1 MVIQEEKMMKKY
13 TLSILA
19 IVILATACQKEVHE
33 PENREGEI
41 ILSAITSYTQDE
53 LSTKGPG
60 DEFFDSDT
68 KTAFSGKDENNQ
80 TVSTSSKRERIDW
93 QNGDKIY
100 VNMLYGG
107 SSKGTAVYT
116 VGGYQT
122 ATGSDKAISETT
134 SLTSSNG
141 LTSQGDG
148 PHTFRYTYP
157 NGGVNS
163 HIGAIDNSGKF
174 TLKMPEGNLGYTV
187 TSEGQKYV
195 VRDNMDYAF
204 MAGQVSTPGA
214 PSNVKMRL
222 YPYFNAYQFIIG
234 EAPVNYWLT
243 EIKLTSNGYLRTKA
257 DKTVTGGVKTD
268 GQYAGM
274 QESLSGANDNTCSK
288 VITYSLKEYPG
299 YTNNGIPLWH
309 TNGSIDITLLALPL
323 QQGNLSVQF
332 TLLPMEGNNPQ
343 PVTKTL
349 NLTGKTLNPYH
360 KLRVHSIGRADWV
373 YVLEVEPTAEFAP
386 ADGTQKGSTYKV
398 LSSYRY
404 KERGDQTIEAQNVK
418 WTTEINTGGRDPGT
432 EKWMRISSPNYT
444 PAAHN
449 KPGWIS
455 FAYTYNGNGGNATE
469 SRAIT
474 ATAVP
479 PVTVDNPDLYFKDAI
494 SMNTHPGNAIENK
507 NNLNSKAEAIDLS
520 MYDLLGNRL
529 SGRTTANCYV
539 VSAPGWYKFPLVYGN
554 TLKNGVDN
562 MSGVQGYHLRHD
574 GQPIS
579 QTLPWIRAQLG
590 GDLTKDYSAELVW
603 QDNNPSC
610 SFEGCDHQHGVIDK
624 LELQMD
630 GGAAYMFIYIPQH
643 SIQPGNN
650 LIALKKGSD
659 IVWSWH
665 IWVTDQP
672 LEPKDGRYLSTL
684 IGWIPISLQGSGS
697 AMQVYPTR
705 TEHLKIVQVNDAG
718 QKIAEGQEAMIIVKQ
733 PGNMIQKLSSDR
745 IYKYGRGVYFQYGR
759 KDPMFPAQSTGNN
772 NRTQLIYDG
781 AGKQLAGGGADMP
794 NESGSGKDKAFTIK
808 NPYKFLTNSQVFA
821 DGGAYWSTSVKTV
834 YDPSP
839 IGYRVIDR
847 YYDNPTAA
855 HFNSFYA
862 ESTQGARWRYLQ
874 LNNQYNYLE
883 NGTRRGWPG
892 AYLGT
897 SGNLYLPSM
906 GVREKAHSGLTGA
919 PWGRT
924 DYGNTPSTSFWS
936 AEGTRILCD
945 LSSGYNA
952 GYVTNW
958 NESADK
964 AEGYPVVCIV
974 E

>member
-19 IVILATACQKEVHE
+19 IVILASACQKEVHE

-41 ILSAITSYTQDE
+41 IMSATTSYTQDE

-60 DEFFDSDT
+60 DEFFAEAT
-68 KTAFSGKDENNQ
+68 KTAFSGQDENGQ
-80 TVSTSSKRERIDW
+80 DVGTSSQRERIDW

-134 SLTSSNG
+134 SLISGSG
-141 LTSQGDG
+141 LTSQGSG
-148 PHTFRYTYP
+148 SHTFLYTYP
-157 NGGVNS
+157 NGGGDS
-163 HIGAIDNSGKF
+163 PIGPIDNSGNF
-174 TLKMPEGNLGYTV
+174 TLKMPEGNLGFTV
-187 TSEGQKYV
+187 TEEGNQKYV

-204 MAGQVSTPGA
+204 MAGRMSTPGA

-222 YPYFNAYQFIIG
+222 HPYFNAYQFILG
-234 EAPVNYWLT
+234 EAPINYWLT
-243 EIKLTSNGYLRTKA
+243 EIRLTSNNYLRTKGSN
-257 DKTVTGGVKTD
+257 TVTGGV
-268 GQYAGM
+268 
-274 QESLSGANDNTCSK
+274 SNSGAQAALTGTSDAKCSK
-288 VITYSLKEYPG
+288 EITYNLKGAVG
-299 YTNNGIPLWH
+299 YSNGIPLWH
-309 TNGSIDITLLALPL
+309 DNGSIDITLLALPL

-332 TLLPMEGNNPQ
+332 TLMPMEGNNPQ

-373 YVLEVEPTAEFAP
+373 YVLEVEPTAEFAQ

-404 KERGDQTIEAQNVK
+404 KERGNQIIEAQNVK
-418 WTTEINTGGRDPGT
+418 WATEINTGGRDPGT
-432 EKWMRISSPNYT
+432 EKWIRISSPNYT

-449 KPGWIS
+449 QPGWIS
-455 FAYTYNGNGGNATE
+455 FANTANGNGGNATE

-474 ATAVP
+474 ATAVA
-479 PVTVDNPDLYFKDAI
+479 PVTVNDPDQSFKDAI

-520 MYDLLGNRL
+520 MYDLRGNRL

-554 TLKNGVDN
+554 TLKNDDPY
-562 MSGVQGYHLRHD
+562 MSGVVQGYHHRHD
-574 GQPIS
+574 GQPIG
-579 QTLPWIRAQLG
+579 QPWIRAQLG
-590 GDLTKDYSAELVW
+590 GTLENDYSAELVW

-697 AMQVYPTR
+697 ATQVYPAR
-705 TEHLKIVQVNDAG
+705 TEHLKIVQVDDAG
-718 QKIAEGQEAMIIVKQ
+718 QRIAEGQEAMIIVKQ
-733 PGNMIQKLSSDR
+733 PGNMIQKLSTDR

-759 KDPMFPAQSTGNN
+759 KDPMFPAQSTGGN

-781 AGKQLAGGGADMP
+781 AGNQLAGGDQYMP
-794 NESGSGKDKAFTIK
+794 RESGNGKDKAFTVK
-808 NPYKFLTNSQVFA
+808 NPYTFLQTSTPFA
-821 DGGAYWSTSVKTV
+821 VGSWSTSVKTV

-847 YYDNPTAA
+847 FYHGSDYVHFYDKY
-855 HFNSFYA
+855 S
-862 ESTQGARWRYLQ
+862 EKGSRWRYLV
-874 LNNQYNYLE
+874 LNNPYN
-883 NGTRRGWPG
+883 NSGRGWPG
-892 AYLGT
+892 AYLGGE
-897 SGNLYLPSM
+897 GNLYLPSM
-906 GVREKAHSGLTGA
+906 GVRNRLNADLTGA
-919 PWGRT
+919 PISRT
-924 DYGNTPSTSFWS
+924 NYGSVSTSTFWS
-936 AEGTRILCD
+936 ASGERMNCD
-945 LSSGYNA
+945 LGIGYNA
-952 GYVTNW
+952 GYVSDW
-958 NESADK
+958 NASGNEAD
-964 AEGYPVVCIV
+964 GFPVVCII

>member
-19 IVILATACQKEVHE
+19 IVILASACQKEVHE

-80 TVSTSSKRERIDW
+80 TVSTSSRRERIDW

-148 PHTFRYTYP
+148 SHTFLYTYP
-157 NGGVNS
+157 NGGGDS
-163 HIGAIDNSGKF
+163 PLGPIDNNGNF
-174 TLKMPEGNLGYTV
+174 TLKMPEGNLGFTV
-187 TSEGQKYV
+187 TDEGNQKYV
-195 VRDNMDYAF
+195 VRDNMEYAF
-204 MAGQVSTPGA
+204 MAGRMSTPGA

-222 YPYFNAYQFIIG
+222 HPYFNAYQFILG
-234 EAPVNYWLT
+234 EAPIDYWLT
-243 EIKLTSNGYLRTKA
+243 EIRLTSNNYLRTKGSN
-257 DKTVTGGVKTD
+257 TVTGGV
-268 GQYAGM
+268 
-274 QESLSGANDNTCSK
+274 SNSGAQAAVTGTSDAKCSK
-288 VITYSLKEYPG
+288 EITYNLMKEG
-299 YTNNGIPLWH
+299 TDFSNGIPLRH
-309 TNGSIDITLLALPL
+309 DNGSIDITLLALPL

-332 TLLPMEGNNPQ
+332 TLKPMEGNNPQ

-373 YVLEVEPTAEFAP
+373 YVLEVEPTAEFAQ

-398 LSSYRY
+398 LSSYR
-404 KERGDQTIEAQNVK
+404 KRERGGQIIEAQNVK
-418 WTTEINTGGRDPGT
+418 WTTEINTGGRDTGT
-432 EKWMRISSPNYT
+432 EKWMRISSPDYT

-455 FAYTYNGNGGNATE
+455 FANTANGNGGNATE

-474 ATAVP
+474 ATAAL
-479 PVTVDNPDLYFKDAI
+479 PVLVNDPDQSFKDAI

-554 TLKNGVDN
+554 TLKNGANN
-562 MSGVQGYHLRHD
+562 MSGVEGYHHRHD

-579 QTLPWIRAQLG
+579 QPWIRAQLG

-610 SFEGCDHQHGVIDK
+610 SFEGCNHQHGVIDK

-672 LEPKDGRYLSTL
+672 LEPKDGRYLSAL
-684 IGWIPISLQGSGS
+684 IGWIPISLQESGS
-697 AMQVYPTR
+697 ATQVYPAR
-705 TEHLKIVQVNDAG
+705 TEHLKIIQVDDAG
-718 QKIAEGQEAMIIVKQ
+718 QKIAEGQEAMIIVTQ

-759 KDPMFPAQSTGNN
+759 KDPMFPAQSTGEG
-772 NRTQLIYDG
+772 NRTQLIYDS
-781 AGKQLAGGGADMP
+781 AGNQLSGGDRYMP
-794 NESGSGKDKAFTIK
+794 NETGSGKDAAYTVK
-808 NPYKFLTNSQVFA
+808 NPSIFLKNDTPFDN
-821 DGGAYWSTSVKTV
+821 GGAYWSTSVKTV

-847 YYDNPTAA
+847 YYVSTGSQV
-855 HFNSFYA
+855 HFYNSYA
-862 ESTQGARWRYLQ
+862 KNYRYLKI
-874 LNNQYNYLE
+874 YGDIGY
-883 NGTRRGWPG
+883 PG
-892 AYLGT
+892 AYLGN
-897 SGNLYLPSM
+897 SGNFYLPAM
-906 GVREKAHSGLTGA
+906 GFRQGDSGVESA
-919 PWGRT
+919 PISKT
-924 DYGNTPSTSFWS
+924 QHAGNPTSYFWS
-936 AEGTRILCD
+936 AQPEGKRLNCTLY
-945 LSSGYNA
+945 GYNVGA
-952 GYVTNW
+952 ILQQGVGW
-958 NESADK
+958 DESAFRYE
-964 AEGYPVVCIV
+964 AYPVVCIV